1 MSCLLLKLESA
12 YYLLFFSHYHFLDF
26 VSNVDCYSYDWGN
39 GYFNEMFVM
48 KIITSLTQTN
58 PFVVGD
64 IIISIN
70 GISTKIQTFSEQI
83 QKIRNSVRP
92 LLLEFIPDI
101 HNNNNN
107 NYNNNYVNKC

>member
-1 MSCLLLKLESA
+1 
-12 YYLLFFSHYHFLDF
+12 
-26 VSNVDCYSYDWGN
+26 
-39 GYFNEMFVM
+39 MFVM

-83 QKIRNSVRP
+83 QKIRNSARP

-107 NYNNNYVNKC
+107 DNNNNNNYVNKC

>member
-1 MSCLLLKLESA
+1 MI
-12 YYLLFFSHYHFLDF
+12 FFSLSFLDF

-101 HNNNNN
+101 HNNNN
-107 NYNNNYVNKC
+107 YNYVNKG